1 VLRLRDGTALP
12 LPLDRYLGPPDET
25 DLALLGR
32 VRGPVLDVGCG
43 PGRHLH
49 ALLARGVFALG
60 VDLSPAAVELAT
72 GRGARAVAG
81 SVFGDLPGAGS
92 WRTAL
97 LLDGNVGIGGGPAR
111 LLARIRALLREDG
124 ELLVELGGPEEPTEA
139 MLVRIETDD
148 EISSWFPWAKVSVS
162 HVEGVAGPAG
172 FEVHSQWAVG
182 SRWFARL
189 RRPASAR
196 IRSVGERALPAHR
209 SELSPRLPTSSGRA
223 G

>member
-1 VLRLRDGTALP
+1 MTHPLGVYAAGLRHPSGALLRLRDGTALP

-25 DLALLGR
+25 DLSLLDCI
-32 VRGPVLDVGCG
+32 RGPVLDVGCG

-72 GRGARAVAG
+72 GRGARAVEG

-97 LLDGNVGIGGGPAR
+97 LLDGNIGIGGCPTR
-111 LLARIRALLREDG
+111 LLTRIRALLREDG

-139 MLVRIETDD
+139 MLVRIETAN
-148 EISSWFPWAKVSVS
+148 EVSSWFPWARVSTNDVK
-162 HVEGVAGPAG
+162 GMARTAG
-172 FEVHSQWAVG
+172 FAVQSQWTLG
-182 SRWFARL
+182 GRWFARL
-189 RRPASAR
+189 S
-196 IRSVGERALPAHR
+196 
-209 SELSPRLPTSSGRA
+209 LSPRLRTWSAPA

>member
-1 VLRLRDGTALP
+1 MTNPLGVYAASLRRPGEALLRLRDGTGLP
-12 LPLDRYLGPPDET
+12 LPLDRYLGPPDEI
-25 DLALLGR
+25 DLNLLDR

-49 ALLARGVFALG
+49 ALRVRGVFALG

-72 GRGARAVAG
+72 GRGARAMEG

-97 LLDGNVGIGGGPAR
+97 LLDGNVGIGGDPAR

-139 MLVRIETDD
+139 MLVRIETGN
-148 EISSWFPWAKVSVS
+148 EISSWFPWARVSTGDVN
-162 HVEGVAGPAG
+162 GVARTAG
-172 FEVHSQWAVG
+172 FEVQSLWTAG
-182 SRWFARL
+182 GRWFARL
-189 RRPASAR
+189 
-196 IRSVGERALPAHR
+196 G
-209 SELSPRLPTSSGRA
+209 LSPRLRTWSAPA